1 MINKGSRY
9 EGATLF
15 KPDEDGVLPFR
26 GIRPRPI
33 GAARPVLEHYLRT
46 GERPDLFAAH
56 YYNDPQLWWRI
67 LDANPDVLCA
77 GDLAER
83 DPADPLL
90 IPSAREPGSR

>member
-9 EGATLF
+9 ENAAPF
-15 KPDEDGVLPFR
+15 QASEDGTAPFR
-26 GIRPRPI
+26 GVRPRAI
-33 GAARPVLEHYLRT
+33 GIARPVLEHYLRV
-46 GERPDLFAAH
+46 GERHDLIAGH
-56 YYNDPQLWWRI
+56 YYNDPRLWWRM

-90 IPSAREPGSR
+90 VPRARETGTR